1 MVMSSST
8 IPLPATGKARGPLR
22 SAAGRRFF
30 AAAAMGLAAIATVP
44 AATALAQASPPARA
58 AEPSRQAERR
68 PNILF
73 ILVDDMG
80 FGDLSVMGNK
90 KVATPNIDRLA
101 KDGVLLT
108 KFYDAAPICS
118 SSRAGF
124 LTGRFPAD
132 VGFVGITGARARNAE
147 IGQVDWLDP
156 KLPTIARLLQQNG
169 YKTAHIG

>member
-118 SSRAGF
+118 SSRAGWS
-124 LTGRFPAD
+124 R
-132 VGFVGITGARARNAE
+132 
-147 IGQVDWLDP
+147 W
-156 KLPTIARLLQQNG
+156 
-169 YKTAHIG
+169 